1 MAQQAHPSPLFRR
14 YIASTRP
21 YWRYIYVAIALMLII
36 VAITMLLPQL
46 FRLIIDVYIPA
57 KDFSGLLYSCLGL
70 LGLYLIRLGAFVLRN
85 NRMLNFGYRYIY
97 SLRNTLMSHFQL
109 LSFRFYDRMKT
120 GDIMNRMLDDV
131 MNVEM
136 MTTNSLIYLA
146 EDLLMIVG
154 VSIALF
160 FLQPELT
167 LTALTIL
174 PLYALIHTRFGKHIR
189 AQHDHI
195 RSNYAQLSSI
205 FHETISGIKTV
216 KSFTLEKYKQARFD
230 DYSLKDRR
238 LRIRTYTLNAV
249 FIGVTEYL
257 TIIGILA
264 VLAGGGWLAI
274 QARMTIGEIV
284 AFYTYLGFLYAPIIR
299 LSSTA
304 TIIEAGLSSVR
315 RIYEVLDTPVD
326 LVEKTPTVIPPAPVR
341 GRIVFDNVSFKY
353 PTSVHDAVHRLN
365 FEVEPGT
372 SVALVG
378 HSGAGKS
385 TILNLLTRFYDPT
398 KGTIY
403 LDRYDLRDVPLHWL
417 RRNIALVLQEGF
429 LFWGTVRDN
438 IRLGDIEASDEAVE
452 EAARLAYA
460 DEFIQHLPE
469 GYDTHLAERG
479 VTLSGGQRQ
488 RLAIARALLKN
499 APILILDEATS
510 ALDRESESKIQQA
523 LKRVMANRTTFII
536 AHRLSTIR
544 HVDEIFVLDAGSLV
558 ERGAHEHLLATDSR
572 YARLQGFL
580 HNRDDRNSRLPAPT
594 GPAPANEA

>member
-1 MAQQAHPSPLFRR
+1 
-14 YIASTRP
+14 
-21 YWRYIYVAIALMLII
+21 MLVI

-46 FRLIIDVYIPA
+46 FRQIIDVYIPA
-57 KDFSGLLYSCLGL
+57 KDFRVLLYSCLGL
-70 LGLYLIRLGAFVLRN
+70 LGLYLIRLGAFILRN

-97 SLRNTLMSHFQL
+97 GLRNTLMSHFQL

-154 VSIALF
+154 VSIALL

-167 LTALTIL
+167 LIAVAIL
-174 PLYALIHTRFGKHIR
+174 PLYALIHARFRKHIR
-189 AQHDHI
+189 ARHDHI
-195 RSNYAQLSSI
+195 RANYAQLSSV

-216 KSFTLEKYKQARFD
+216 KSFTLEKYKHAHFD
-230 DYSLKDRR
+230 TYSLKDRH
-238 LRIRTYTLNAV
+238 LRIRTYTFNAV
-249 FIGVTEYL
+249 FTGVTEYL
-257 TIIGILA
+257 TIVGILA

-304 TIIEAGLSSVR
+304 TIIESGLSSVR

-326 LVEKTPTVIPPAPVR
+326 LVEKTPPVIPPAPAR
-341 GRIVFDNVSFKY
+341 GHIVFDNVSFKY
-353 PTSVHDAVHRLN
+353 PTSVHHAVRGLN
-365 FEVEPGT
+365 FEVEPGK

-398 KGTIY
+398 DGAIY
-403 LDRYDLRDVPLHWL
+403 LDGHNLRDVPLNWL
-417 RRNIALVLQEGF
+417 RRNIALVLQDGF

-438 IRLGDIEASDEAVE
+438 IRLGDIDATDEAVE
-452 EAARLAYA
+452 QAARLAYA
-460 DEFIQHLPE
+460 DEFIRRLPD

-479 VTLSGGQRQ
+479 VTLSGGQQQ
-488 RLAIARALLKN
+488 RLAIARALLKD

-510 ALDRESESKIQQA
+510 ALDHESEFKIQQA
-523 LKRVMANRTTFII
+523 LRRVMANRTTFII

-544 HVDEIFVLDAGSLV
+544 HVDEIFVLDAGRLV
-558 ERGAHEHLLATDSR
+558 ERGTHEHLLATDSR
-572 YARLQGFL
+572 YAKLQGFL
-580 HNRDDRNSRLPAPT
+580 HGQDDLNTRLPVPAGQP
-594 GPAPANEA
+594 GPHPANEA